1 MRTHSINFCYLIR
14 RNKYFLIGCM
24 IGIALSSIS
33 VPIKNCYDPSST
45 STDNEEDILRI
56 DNEQIVQKL
65 VDWYQTVLHEKY
77 EPIILNG
84 TSDES
89 FRPKQ
94 VTQFDQNGYNRNL
107 ILVRDNKL
115 KFYRPRFHYSELN
128 IKSRFLLCSFLNER
142 RFPQSYEN
150 QKSFPGDLIN
160 NYINYTND
168 KIVNNQDLDVIY
180 FYSEMY
186 ADNVRISSETTN
198 LNLIDHNGNRLDRI
212 MIEPNQS
219 KHDAAI
225 NYLIEKNKLHDY
237 SFVFMF
243 TDQTLFSIKHLYELV
258 NLVTISKNL
267 VSFCNDKRLE
277 QKNQSWKRMLEDIDV
292 NESFLDCGLLI
303 SSALL
308 IKCRLEPNC
317 IRNQSNI
324 YNIHPSYHMKSFHLP
339 LDEMLTGI
347 DLKWKLQIVNSLTI
361 YPIPFNSETFHLI
374 NTLMEYK
381 HLLSY
386 KKNLF
391 QNENEIESI
400 KSTINDRWTMV
411 SKQGWCTWP
420 TGTFNLQKPHNRY
433 EVSRWSYWNQS
444 HVFMPNDIHVVRRL
458 NQDELNEIANLKHY
472 SEKWLSSESN
482 LFIERIY
489 RRFDAIRGLEYI
501 IDAEHHKGTYSEN
514 IRLQL
519 MKPLNPIE
527 LVADVAYVTENLRL
541 TLILPVRGRM
551 EVPLAIKFLNEYANL
566 CLRRNNHQTIL
577 VIVLIYT
584 HNSNKEDSSQ
594 MLLEDES
601 KEFSR
606 LKKVSLYIQ
615 SKYSTNSVNIAFMD
629 LHPPK
634 SSSFD
639 HHNKRR
645 NGRLLR
651 YPSEMVYLDLIA
663 RSLRASSNEPFLML
677 HCRTNMLF
685 SIDFLN
691 RVRLNTIAKR
701 QIFLPIPFVEYHLRS
716 SESNS
721 HFREILRNGISNN
734 NVTAS
739 IVNLTN
745 RSNNRNFD
753 VRKENGFFDESNFE
767 VVSFYLSDYLLAR
780 KFSEA
785 EIPFVRNRQTIVK
798 FQDAYYNSNLDLN
811 HMFALYKK
819 SSPTIGLMRAVEPE
833 LRLFH
838 STTLD
843 DCQYFES
850 NIMSFN
856 NCKRRQHYGIGQK
869 QKLALIVMEYL
880 NM

>member
-1 MRTHSINFCYLIR
+1 
-14 RNKYFLIGCM
+14 M

-45 STDNEEDILRI
+45 STDIEEDILRI
-56 DNEQIVQKL
+56 DNKQIVQKL
-65 VDWYQTVLHEKY
+65 VDWYQTVLHKKY

-198 LNLIDHNGNRLDRI
+198 LNLIDHN
-212 MIEPNQS
+212 
-219 KHDAAI
+219 
-225 NYLIEKNKLHDY
+225 
-237 SFVFMF
+237 
-243 TDQTLFSIKHLYELV
+243 
-258 NLVTISKNL
+258 
-267 VSFCNDKRLE
+267 
-277 QKNQSWKRMLEDIDV
+277 
-292 NESFLDCGLLI
+292 
-303 SSALL
+303 
-308 IKCRLEPNC
+308 
-317 IRNQSNI
+317 
-324 YNIHPSYHMKSFHLP
+324 
-339 LDEMLTGI
+339 
-347 DLKWKLQIVNSLTI
+347 
-361 YPIPFNSETFHLI
+361 
-374 NTLMEYK
+374 
-381 HLLSY
+381 
-386 KKNLF
+386 
-391 QNENEIESI
+391 
-400 KSTINDRWTMV
+400 
-411 SKQGWCTWP
+411 
-420 TGTFNLQKPHNRY
+420 
-433 EVSRWSYWNQS
+433 VSRWSYWNQS

-501 IDAEHHKGTYSEN
+501 IDAEHRKGTYSEN

-594 MLLEDES
+594 KLLEDER

-639 HHNKRR
+639 HHNKRPLR
-645 NGRLLR
+645 RLLR

-798 FQDAYYNSNLDLN
+798 YQDAYYNSNLDLN

-880 NM
+880 NL